1 MVNMRKKVDK
11 YNFSEIENKW
21 QTRWDRDKRFETTTS
36 TDKPKYYCLE
46 MFPYPSGRI
55 HMGHVRNYT
64 IGDVIARYKMMHG
77 VSVLHPMGWDAFGL
91 PAENAAISK
100 NVHPDEWTKSNIIY
114 MKSQLKRMGFSYD
127 WDRELAT
134 CNEDYYKWNQWLFLK
149 FYEKGLAYKQ
159 EADVNW
165 CDKCQT
171 VLANEQVDGGCCW
184 RCGTPAGTK
193 KLSQWFFRI
202 TAYADR
208 LLNDHSLLG
217 NWPDKVLSMQKNWIG
232 RSYGCEIDFR
242 LASDENKIIKVF
254 TTRADTIFGATYIVL
269 APQHSIVDELI
280 KDAEKKEQIRQ
291 FVEQC
296 KVRVALDEEVEKKGI
311 FTGAFVVNPVNGE
324 HVPVWIANYCLAE
337 YGTGAIMAVPAHDQR
352 DFEFS
357 KKYGLPMR
365 VVIQPELEQAQSS
378 NYQLSTINYQLL
390 NAYEEQGIMLN
401 SGAFDGMDNV
411 EAKEAITEWMEKQGI
426 GRKKVN
432 YRLRDWLVSRQ
443 RYWGTPIPMI
453 YCESCGIVPVK
464 EDELPV
470 RLPKGLDISG
480 GKNLASSPEFTN
492 TKCPACGGDARRETD
507 TMDTFVDSSWYFARY
522 TSPHD
527 DSQPVDINLADHFL
541 PVDQYIGGIEHA
553 ILHLLYSRFFIKV
566 MADIGLI
573 NHQEPFANL
582 LTQGMVIK
590 DGAKMSKSKGNVV
603 DPDDIVNKYGA
614 DTVRIFILFA
624 APPEKDL
631 EWSEQGVE
639 GAWRFLNRVWR
650 IVHQHAP
657 RIRDMRVGADLCVCP
672 DKQLAEFLQIRNSQ
686 FEIRDSRCVCPDKQL
701 AVGRVGAD
709 LCVCPDKPSTP
720 AARALRSFTHRTI
733 KKATDDIEVFHFN
746 TVIAAC
752 MELVNEIYQYNENDS
767 AVLHEALRNLILLLS
782 PFAPH
787 ICEELWQVLGNST
800 SILDEPWPTYLPE
813 ALHEDS
819 VVIVIQINGK
829 VRDKISV
836 PTGSTEDVVKAE
848 ALKVVSDRLLGQEV
862 RKVIIVPGKLINIV
876 AGI

>member
-1 MVNMRKKVDK
+1 MDK
-11 YNFSEIENKW
+11 YNFAEIENKW
-21 QTRWDRDKRFETTTS
+21 QTKWEQDKRFKTVTS

-100 NVHPDEWTKSNIIY
+100 NVHPAEWTKNNISY

-165 CDKCQT
+165 CDTCQT
-171 VLANEQVDGGCCW
+171 VLANEQVVDSCCW
-184 RCGTPAGTK
+184 RCSTPVRTK
-193 KLSQWFFRI
+193 RLSQWFFRI
-202 TAYADR
+202 TAYADD
-208 LLNDHSLLG
+208 LLADHSLLG
-217 NWPDKVLSMQKNWIG
+217 NWPDRVLSMQKNWIG

-242 LASDENKIIKVF
+242 LVSDNDKIIKVF
-254 TTRADTIFGATYIVL
+254 TTRADTIFGATYVVL
-269 APQHSIVDELI
+269 APQHPLIDELN
-280 KDAEKKEQIRQ
+280 DEQIRQ
-291 FVEQC
+291 FVEQS
-296 KVRVALDEEVEKKGI
+296 KIRVALDEEVEKKGI
-311 FTGAFVVNPVNGE
+311 FTGMYAINPVNGE
-324 HVPVWIANYCLAE
+324 HIPVWIANYVLMG
-337 YGTGAIMAVPAHDQR
+337 YGSGAIMAVPAHDQR

-357 KKYGLPMR
+357 KKYGLPIR
-365 VVIQPELEQAQSS
+365 VVIQPESQQAQSLDCLQPS
-378 NYQLSTINYQLL
+378 PSSVPSSPSSVPSDSITC
-390 NAYEEQGIMLN
+390 AYEEEGMLIN
-401 SGAFDGMDNV
+401 SEIFNGMANV
-411 EAKEAITEWMEKQGI
+411 DAKEAIIKWMDEQGI
-426 GRKKVN
+426 GRKKVH

-470 RLPKGLDISG
+470 RLPKELNISG
-480 GKNLASSPEFTN
+480 GKTLASSPEFIH
-492 TKCPACGGDARRETD
+492 TKCSACGRDASRETD
-507 TMDTFVDSSWYFARY
+507 TMDTFVDSSWYFARFV
-522 TSPHD
+522 SPHND
-527 DSQPVDINLADHFL
+527 KQPIDTKLADYFL

-553 ILHLLYSRFFIKV
+553 ILHLLYSRFFVKV

-573 NHQEPFANL
+573 NHKEPFANL

-590 DGAKMSKSKGNVV
+590 DGSKMSKSKGNVV

-650 IVHQHAP
+650 LVQGSGG
-657 RIRDMRVGADLCVCP
+657 RG
-672 DKQLAEFLQIRNSQ
+672 
-686 FEIRDSRCVCPDKQL
+686 QL
-701 AVGRVGAD
+701 AVGSRQEI
-709 LCVCPDKPSTP
+709 KPENLS
-720 AARALRSFTHRTI
+720 AQAKALHSFTHRTI
-733 KKATDDIEVFHFN
+733 KRVTEDIDVFHFN
-746 TVIAAC
+746 TAISAC
-752 MELVNEIYQYNENDS
+752 MELVNEMYQYNENDL
-767 AVLHEALRNLILLLS
+767 AVLHEALRNLILMLS
-782 PFAPH
+782 PFSPH
-787 ICEELWQVLGNST
+787 MCEELWQRIGNST
-800 SILDEPWPTYLPE
+800 SILDEPWPEYLPE
-813 ALHEDS
+813 ALQKDS
-819 VVIVIQINGK
+819 VLIVVQINGK
-829 VRDKISV
+829 VRDKITV
-836 PTGSTEDVVKAE
+836 PAESSEEIIKTAAIKA
-848 ALKVVSDRLLGQEV
+848 VSDKLSGKEIK
-862 RKVIIVPGKLINIV
+862 KVIVVAGKLVNIV
-876 AGI
+876 I

>member
-1 MVNMRKKVDK
+1 
-11 YNFSEIENKW
+11 
-21 QTRWDRDKRFETTTS
+21 
-36 TDKPKYYCLE
+36 
-46 MFPYPSGRI
+46 
-55 HMGHVRNYT
+55 NYT

-100 NVHPDEWTKSNIIY
+100 NVHPDEWTKSNISY
-114 MKSQLKRMGFSYD
+114 MKSQLKRMGCSYD

-134 CNEDYYKWNQWLFLK
+134 SNEDYYKWNQWLFLK

-171 VLANEQVDGGCCW
+171 VLANEQVEGGCCW
-184 RCGTPAGTK
+184 RCGTHAGTK
-193 KLSQWFFRI
+193 RLSQWFFRI

-242 LASDENKIIKVF
+242 LTTDNDKIIKVF

-269 APQHSIVDELI
+269 APQHQMVDELI
-280 KDAEKKEQIRQ
+280 KGAENEEQISQ
-291 FVEQC
+291 FIEQC

-311 FTGAFVVNPVNGE
+311 FTGAHVVNPVNGE

-365 VVIQPELEQAQSS
+365 IVIQPGLRQVQSPDC
-378 NYQLSTINYQLL
+378 QLPTANCQLFDSMTC
-390 NAYEEQGIMLN
+390 AYEEQGVMTN
-401 SGAFDGMDNV
+401 SGTFNGIKNV
-411 EAKEAITEWMEKQGI
+411 EAKEAIIEWMEKQGI
-426 GRKKVN
+426 GRRKVN

-453 YCESCGIVPVK
+453 YCESCGLVPVK

-470 RLPKGLDISG
+470 RLPKGLNISG
-480 GKNLASSPEFTN
+480 GKTLASSPEFTN
-492 TKCPACGGDARRETD
+492 TKCPVCGKDARRETD

-522 TSPHD
+522 TSPHND
-527 DSQPVDINLADHFL
+527 KQPVDINLADHFL

-624 APPEKDL
+624 APP
-631 EWSEQGVE
+631 
-639 GAWRFLNRVWR
+639 
-650 IVHQHAP
+650 
-657 RIRDMRVGADLCVCP
+657 
-672 DKQLAEFLQIRNSQ
+672 
-686 FEIRDSRCVCPDKQL
+686 
-701 AVGRVGAD
+701 
-709 LCVCPDKPSTP
+709 
-720 AARALRSFTHRTI
+720 
-733 KKATDDIEVFHFN
+733 
-746 TVIAAC
+746 
-752 MELVNEIYQYNENDS
+752 
-767 AVLHEALRNLILLLS
+767 
-782 PFAPH
+782 
-787 ICEELWQVLGNST
+787 
-800 SILDEPWPTYLPE
+800 
-813 ALHEDS
+813 
-819 VVIVIQINGK
+819 GK
-829 VRDKISV
+829 
-836 PTGSTEDVVKAE
+836 GSGMV
-848 ALKVVSDRLLGQEV
+848 
-862 RKVIIVPGKLINIV
+862 
-876 AGI
+876 

>member
-1 MVNMRKKVDK
+1 MDK
-11 YNFSEIENKW
+11 YNFAEIEDKW
-21 QTRWDRDKRFETTTS
+21 QTKWEQDKRFKTTVS

-77 VSVLHPMGWDAFGL
+77 VNVLHPMGWDAFGL

-100 NVHPDEWTKSNIIY
+100 NVHPDEWTKSNISY

-149 FYEKGLAYKQ
+149 FYENGLAYKQ

-171 VLANEQVDGGCCW
+171 VLANEQVEDSCCW
-184 RCGTPAGTK
+184 RCSTPVRTK
-193 KLSQWFFRI
+193 RLSQWFFRI
-202 TAYADR
+202 TAYADK

-242 LASDENKIIKVF
+242 LDSDRDKIIKVF

-269 APQHSIVDELI
+269 APQHPLVDELI
-280 KDAEKKEQIRQ
+280 KGAENEAMIRQ
-291 FVEQC
+291 FIEQC
-296 KVRVALDEEVEKKGI
+296 KIRVALDEELEKKGI
-311 FTGAFVVNPVNGE
+311 FTEIYAVNPVNGE
-324 HVPVWIANYCLAE
+324 RVPVWIANYVLME

-357 KKYGLPMR
+357 KKYCLPMR
-365 VVIQPELEQAQSS
+365 VVIQPAEALEFD
-378 NYQLSTINYQLL
+378 NMTC
-390 NAYEEQGIMLN
+390 AYEEQGTMTN
-401 SGAFDGMDNV
+401 SATFDGMGNV
-411 EAKEAITEWMEKQGI
+411 EAKEAIISWMEKQGI
-426 GRKKVN
+426 GRKRVN

-453 YCESCGIVPVK
+453 YCDRCGLVPVQ
-464 EDELPV
+464 EDELPIK
-470 RLPKGLDISG
+470 LPKGLDISS
-480 GKNLASSPEFTN
+480 GKTLATCLEFIN
-492 TKCPACGGDARRETD
+492 TKCPVCDGDARREAD

-522 TSPHD
+522 ISPQD
-527 DSQPVDINLADHFL
+527 DRQPIDTTLANYFL

-566 MADIGLI
+566 IADIGLI
-573 NHQEPFANL
+573 SHPEPFANL

-603 DPDDIVNKYGA
+603 DPDEIVNKYGA

-657 RIRDMRVGADLCVCP
+657 QIIDMQTEGMEQNI
-672 DKQLAEFLQIRNSQ
+672 KIS
-686 FEIRDSRCVCPDKQL
+686 
-701 AVGRVGAD
+701 
-709 LCVCPDKPSTP
+709 
-720 AARALRSFTHRTI
+720 AARGLYSWTHRTI

-752 MELVNEIYQYNENDS
+752 MELVNEIYQYREFD
-767 AVLHEALRNLILLLS
+767 AVGLVALREALRNLILLLS

-800 SILDEPWPTYLPE
+800 SVLDEPWPVYLPE
-813 ALHEDS
+813 AIYEET
-819 VVIVIQINGK
+819 VVIIVQINGK

-836 PTGSTEDVVKAE
+836 PAESTEEVIKAE
-848 ALKVVSDRLLGQEV
+848 ALKAAAEKLGT
-862 RKVIIVPGKLINIV
+862 KDIKNIIVVPGRLVNIV
-876 AGI
+876 V